1 MAHRSERSTV
11 VHLVRVGEQT
21 DLFARLADRCVE
33 ALLDR
38 KACLLANHGQVAIG
52 SSLEGAFNMA
62 IEIEQLARQLVVARQ
77 AGVPALLSREEMDEA
92 LARFADYGQPGS

>member
-33 ALLDR
+33 IR
-38 KACLLANHGQVAIG
+38 RRIG
-52 SSLEGAFNMA
+52 SGESGGRGARHERGTESPVVVINGA
-62 IEIEQLARQLVVARQ
+62 TRVDDHVADERTGSPAAEQHVEIGPVVDHHQ
-77 AGVPALLSREEMDEA
+77 
-92 LARFADYGQPGS
+92 